1 MAITLTICEA
11 ANIAVN
17 PVVPATV
24 VINPSLPGITAS
36 VTVGTTTTGAPGTD
50 ALVVNSGTP
59 YAAILDFTIPRG
71 EQGVIGETGPQ
82 GIQGP
87 KGDKGDTGATG
98 PQGNNGATGPQG
110 PQGATGPTG
119 ATGATGPQGPTGPTG
134 PQGDQGINGD
144 KYATTS
150 TTAMS
155 VSNGAKT
162 LTVAAGLAYTT
173 QQSIIIA
180 HDSANHMHGVVTSY
194 NSSTGAMVADIQ
206 NHTGAGTY
214 SVWTVNL
221 EGTAGI
227 QGPQGPT
234 GPTGATGSTGP
245 AGPTGPTGPQGIQG
259 IQGDSGVAYATAPLN
274 YDPATKTVS
283 IQTTPSFTSVTGTDG
298 TYGTI
303 INAAG
308 VTFPDASLQTTAGV
322 GEAPVDGFPYVRL
335 NGNWEKLI
343 IT

>member
-1 MAITLTICEA
+1 MAITLTICES

-24 VINPSLPGITAS
+24 TINPNLPTVSAT

-50 ALVVNSGTP
+50 ASVVNSGTP
-59 YAAILDFTIPRG
+59 YAAVLDFTIPRG
-71 EQGVIGETGPQ
+71 AVGDTGPQ
-82 GIQGP
+82 GPAGP
-87 KGDKGDTGATG
+87 TGATG
-98 PQGNNGATGPQG
+98 ATGATGPQG
-110 PQGATGPTG
+110 PQGNNGAVGPTGPQGPIGPTGATG

-134 PQGDQGINGD
+134 PQGPQGITGD

-162 LTVAAGLAYTT
+162 LTVATGLAYTT

-194 NSSTGAMVADIQ
+194 NSTTGALVADIQ
-206 NHTGAGTY
+206 NHAGSGTY
-214 SVWTVNL
+214 TSWTINL

-234 GPTGATGSTGP
+234 GATGATGATGP
-245 AGPTGPTGPQGIQG
+245 AGATGATGATGPQGPKG
-259 IQGDSGVAYATAPLN
+259 DTGDSGVAYATSPLA
-274 YDPATKTVS
+274 YDSGTKTIS
-283 IQTTPSFTSVTGTDG
+283 IDLSGYVTEAPIDG
-298 TYGTI
+298 T
-303 INAAG
+303 
-308 VTFPDASLQTTAGV
+308 
-322 GEAPVDGFPYVRL
+322 PYVRKD
-335 NGNWEKLI
+335 GAWEQLI